1 MNRKLLLLSLA
12 AIVAVGF
19 ASVAVGC
26 GGDDDS
32 NGSMGEMG
40 NMGAMSGAPKGSI
53 RVDLVNWAVQ
63 PAQAS
68 TKAGKVTFWAVH
80 DMGHMHG
87 SDEGGVTHDLQVMK
101 KLPDGTYDMVGQVQG
116 LKMGEAKALSLTLR
130 PGEYELSCNVVESI
144 NGTTIPH
151 YAKGMHTAFTVTG

>member
-1 MNRKLLLLSLA
+1 LNRKLLLLSLA
-12 AIVAVGF
+12 AIVAVAF
-19 ASVAVGC
+19 ALAAVGC

-32 NGSMGEMG
+32 NGSMGDMG
-40 NMGAMSGAPKGSI
+40 NMGAMSGAPEGSI
-53 RVDLVNWAVQ
+53 RVDLVNWAVE

-80 DMGHMHG
+80 DMGHMH
-87 SDEGGVTHDLQVMK
+87 GGVTHDLQVMK

-116 LKMGEAKALSLTLR
+116 LKMGEAKALSLNLG
-130 PGEYELSCNVVESI
+130 PGDYELSCNVVETI
-144 NGTTIPH
+144 NGAMIPH